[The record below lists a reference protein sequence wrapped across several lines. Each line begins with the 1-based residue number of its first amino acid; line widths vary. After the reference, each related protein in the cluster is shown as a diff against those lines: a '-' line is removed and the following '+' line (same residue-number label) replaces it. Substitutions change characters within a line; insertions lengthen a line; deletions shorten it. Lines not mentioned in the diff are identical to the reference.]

1 MEHTIRE
8 RTLALAGI
16 FQAVALVKQIARAER
31 RDQSAIEASIKS
43 ILKIDAPSVDDIYG
57 GVSGLELGLGILK
70 KQLGTKANSRDLEIT
85 QYAVTILHLERKL
98 DKRPALMAT
107 VREGILHAQSQVE
120 YFSAIHD
127 TVIASLADTYLNTVS
142 TLTPRVIVKGDPST
156 LTDKANTELIRA
168 LLLAAIRSCVLLRQ
182 CGGNRFN
189 LLLNRGA
196 MVAICE
202 DLLSATGNP

>member
-31 RDQSAIEASIKS
+31 RDKDAIEASIRS

-70 KQLGTKANSRDLEIT
+70 KQLGKGANSRDVEIT

-98 DKRPALMAT
+98 NKRPALMT
-107 VREGILHAQSQVE
+107 TIREGIEHARSQVE

-127 TVIASLADTYLNTVS
+127 TVIASLAETYLNTVS
-142 TLTPRVIVKGDPST
+142 TLPPRVIVKGDPST

-168 LLLAAIRSCVLLRQ
+168 LLLAGIRACVLWRQ

-196 MVAICE
+196 IVAICE
-202 DLLSATGNP
+202 NLLTGRGSP